1 MTRAFHFILDW
12 GVPAACAVLMLFV
25 LFGTKGG
32 F

>member
-1 MTRAFHFILDW
+1 MTREFLIHW